1 MAIKRIREAEGM
13 SQKEL
18 ASALDVSP
26 ATVCMWE
33 KRKNF
38 PSVKQLIK
46 MALLFGCT
54 LDDLIPLTEY
64 AEGGVADEG

>member
-13 SQKEL
+13 SQREL
-18 ASALDVSP
+18 ASALGVTP
-26 ATVCMWE
+26 ATVCLWE
-33 KRKNF
+33 GRKNF

-54 LDDLIPLTEY
+54 LDDLIPLAEY
-64 AEGGVADEG
+64 KGGVADEG